1 MGSNEDCTKLSS
13 SFGLLRLRG
22 ESTERYC
29 RLGFESITHIACWL
43 IRNCFCFQPINPP
56 SEQYFLKVWKEKV
69 PWLKCRA
76 YHKFMMC
83 DECIS
88 INDRIRTSR
97 NGAEASW
104 FLIVAHNFIAL
115 ASYVALL
122 VDVCFQRNK
131 LWEERRLHLYLVKEE
146 RFEYAQRILLVRFVF
161 KIS

>member
-1 MGSNEDCTKLSS
+1 
-13 SFGLLRLRG
+13 LLRSRG

-29 RLGFESITHIACWL
+29 CLGFVSITHIACWL

-88 INDRIRTSR
+88 INDRMRTSR
-97 NGAEASW
+97 NEAEASW
-104 FLIVAHNFIAL
+104 FLIVALTISLHWHLMLPSSLMYAFRERNFGM
-115 ASYVALL
+115 
-122 VDVCFQRNK
+122 
-131 LWEERRLHLYLVKEE
+131 KEGCTYTWS
-146 RFEYAQRILLVRFVF
+146 RKSVLSTLSVSFW
-161 KIS
+161 